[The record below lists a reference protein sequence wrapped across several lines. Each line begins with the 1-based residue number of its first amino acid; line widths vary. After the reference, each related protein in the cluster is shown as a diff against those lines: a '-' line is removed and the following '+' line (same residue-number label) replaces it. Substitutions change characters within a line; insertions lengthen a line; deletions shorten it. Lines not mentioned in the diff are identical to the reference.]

1 MLWRNKK
8 KSRFRKLIWK
18 WLHIKA
24 KPSALYKIYLTLASM
39 KYISHYTKILNM
51 INILIFDH
59 YFAPINEQWLNFDLG
74 KTRKSVDK
82 SWPSVFVCVW
92 EGHASSCWLGR
103 PLNQMTG
110 RQAGSVGSERL
121 PADCIHHRDSG
132 ADPQPSSHSPLTS

>member
-1 MLWRNKK
+1 MVTD
-8 KSRFRKLIWK
+8 KS
-18 WLHIKA
+18 
-24 KPSALYKIYLTLASM
+24 KPPALYTIYLTLASM

-103 PLNQMTG
+103 PLNQMTAK
-110 RQAGSVGSERL
+110 RKQNSDKEY
-121 PADCIHHRDSG
+121 PAILKLTQNIPNKNHRSLG
-132 ADPQPSSHSPLTS
+132 YPRYIYIRHLW